1 MAQDIKNLIEKI
13 QQDGIRVAEEKAK
26 EIESQAR
33 REVTQILEKAKTEA
47 ARLISEAKEE
57 IGRAKEE
64 QKTFLAQAGRDLLL
78 ALRKEISAML
88 ERIILQEVKDAL
100 TPEAIY
106 KIIAELIKGSKPFEE
121 EIVIS
126 LNKADLAN
134 LEKEFLRKL
143 KEEAKKGVVLKP
155 SEEISGGFIIS
166 FDRGKSHFDF
176 SDKAL
181 AEYIGTSLKPK
192 LAELLKSAVS

>member
-13 QQDGIRVAEEKAK
+13 QQDGIRGAEEKAR
-26 EIESQAR
+26 EIENQAR
-33 REVTQILEKAKTEA
+33 REVTQILEKARTEA
-47 ARLISEAKEE
+47 AKLISEAKEE
-57 IGRAKEE
+57 ISRGKEE
-64 QKTFLAQAGRDLLL
+64 QKTLLAQAARDLLL
-78 ALRKEISAML
+78 ALHKEISAML

-100 TPEAIY
+100 TPEAMY
-106 KIIAELIKGSKPFEE
+106 KIIAELIKGSTKE

-126 LNKADLAN
+126 LSKADLAH
-134 LEKEFLRKL
+134 LEKEFLRRL
-143 KEEAKKGVVLKP
+143 KEETKKGVVLKP

-181 AEYIGTSLKPK
+181 AEYIATYLKPK

>member
-26 EIESQAR
+26 EIENQAR

-88 ERIILQEVKDAL
+88 ERIILQEVKDTL
-100 TPEAIY
+100 TPEAMY
-106 KIIAELIKGSKPFEE
+106 KIIAEVIKGSSLEE

-126 LNKADLAN
+126 LNKVDLAN

-143 KEEAKKGVVLKP
+143 KEETRKGVVLKP

-181 AEYIGTSLKPK
+181 VEYIGTYLKPK

>member
-47 ARLISEAKEE
+47 ARTISEAKEE

-78 ALRKEISAML
+78 ALRKEIGAML

-100 TPEAIY
+100 TPEAMY
-106 KIIAELIKGSKPFEE
+106 KIIAEIIKGSSLEE

-192 LAELLKSAVS
+192 LAELLKSAVA

>member
-13 QQDGIRVAEEKAK
+13 QQEGIRIAEEKAK
-26 EIESQAR
+26 EIENQAR
-33 REVTQILEKAKTEA
+33 RQVTQILEKAKTEA

-57 IGRAKEE
+57 IDRTKEE
-64 QKTFLAQAGRDLLL
+64 QKTFLAQAARDLLL

-88 ERIILQEVKDAL
+88 ERIILQEVKDTL
-100 TPEAIY
+100 TPEAMY
-106 KIIAELIKGSKPFEE
+106 KIIAELIKGLCHE

-126 LNKADLAN
+126 LNKEDLAN

-143 KEEAKKGVVLKP
+143 KEETKKGVVLKP

-176 SDKAL
+176 SDKSL
-181 AEYIGTSLKPK
+181 AEYLSTYLKPK
-192 LAELLKSAVS
+192 LKEVLEGVS